1 MKYTFRPTGV
11 CPAEISFEID
21 DGIVKNVKFFGGC
34 PGNTVG
40 VAKLCEGRKAEEI
53 IELFEGI
60 QCGYKGTS
68 CPDQL
73 AKALKNAFEE

>member
-1 MKYTFRPTGV
+1 MQYTFRPTGV
-11 CPAEISFEID
+11 CPAEISFEIE

-40 VAKLCEGRKAEEI
+40 VARLCEGRKAEEVI
-53 IELFEGI
+53 RLCEGI

-68 CPDQL
+68 CADQL
-73 AKALKNAFEE
+73 AKAIDEALAG